1 MIVYYVKD
9 KGEYGTNSFLM
20 MLEIKYLERSRPCF
34 QRHYLESNKLQHAQ
48 S

>member
-9 KGEYGTNSFLM
+9 KGEYGTNLFLM
-20 MLEIKYLERSRPCF
+20 MLETKYLKRPRPCF
-34 QRHYLESNKLQHAQ
+34 QRHYQESNRLHAQ